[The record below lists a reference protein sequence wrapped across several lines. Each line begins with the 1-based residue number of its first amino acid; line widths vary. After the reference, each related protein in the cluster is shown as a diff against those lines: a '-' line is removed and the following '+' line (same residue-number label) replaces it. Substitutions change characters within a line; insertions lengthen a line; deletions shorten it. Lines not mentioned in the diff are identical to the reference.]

1 MLASVVVFAGRP
13 TAEAEPV
20 APADGY
26 GFSIGAPQIWM
37 SPEDADRELDG
48 ARQCGMKVLGL
59 IVNTPG
65 VGQGARHCT
74 LWAADQR
81 CRLRHIAAT
90 VVIRN
95 RDRVS
100 DWEIWNEP
108 YLPRFLGFAERQA
121 AVYTGLLKAAYP
133 AINPCNRTPRS
144 SPPG

>member
-1 MLASVVVFAGRP
+1 
-13 TAEAEPV
+13 
-20 APADGY
+20 
-26 GFSIGAPQIWM
+26 M
-37 SPEDADRELDG
+37 SPEDADRELDAAAKTN
-48 ARQCGMKVLGL
+48 ARWMRVH
-59 IVNTPG
+59 TDY
-65 VGQGARHCT
+65 AT
-74 LWAADQR
+74 F
-81 CRLRHIAAT
+81 AAT

-108 YLPRFLGFAERQA
+108 NLPRFLGFAERQA

>member
-1 MLASVVVFAGRP
+1 MLASVVVFARRP
-13 TAEAEPV
+13 TAEADPV

-37 SPEDADRELDG
+37 SPEDADRELDAA
-48 ARQCGMKVLGL
+48 ART
-59 IVNTPG
+59 N
-65 VGQGARHCT
+65 AR
-74 LWAADQR
+74 WMR
-81 CRLRHIAAT
+81 VHIDYATFAAT

-108 YLPRFLGFAERQA
+108 NLPRFLGFAERQA